1 MKTSLPRATR
11 IVEVTEESARVWTFT
26 LDLHLEAQP
35 GQFVMVWLPGVD
47 EKPFS
52 LVSADPVR
60 LTVARVG
67 PFTTT
72 VHTLRPGD
80 RLWVRGPLG
89 NGFTL
94 PVASRAVTPHGSHG
108 TYSTLPIPHHE
119 PGSLQAGARK
129 AGPPSARA
137 DPALLLIGGGYGVAP
152 LHFLAQ
158 TAIARHWWVDVVI
171 GAQTADDVVF
181 ADRFAA
187 LGAGVEI
194 ATDDGSLGWQGFATE
209 PAAALLDRER
219 HAEIYACGPEA
230 MLHAVE
236 QLARQRRMPAQL
248 SYERRMRC
256 GFGVC
261 GTCHHG
267 GRLVCRDGPV
277 FTLSKPDL
285 WKEDR

>member
-1 MKTSLPRATR
+1 MKMSLPRATR
-11 IVEVTEESARVWTFT
+11 IVEVTKDSAWVWTFT

-52 LVSADPVR
+52 LVNADPVR
-60 LTVARVG
+60 LTIARVG

-72 VHTLRPGD
+72 LHTLRPGD

-89 NGFTL
+89 NGFSL
-94 PVASRAVTPHGSHG
+94 PTASRAATQHGSQV
-108 TYSTLPIPHHE
+108 TDAASPLPHHE
-119 PGSLQAGARK
+119 PDALQAGARE
-129 AGPPSARA
+129 AGRPSAHA

-158 TAIARHWWVDVVI
+158 TAIARRWWVDVVI

-187 LGAGVEI
+187 LGARVEI

-209 PAAALLDRER
+209 PAAALLDQER
-219 HAEIYACGPEA
+219 HAAIYACGPEA

-277 FTLSKPDL
+277 FAFSESDPLE
-285 WKEDR
+285 EDQ